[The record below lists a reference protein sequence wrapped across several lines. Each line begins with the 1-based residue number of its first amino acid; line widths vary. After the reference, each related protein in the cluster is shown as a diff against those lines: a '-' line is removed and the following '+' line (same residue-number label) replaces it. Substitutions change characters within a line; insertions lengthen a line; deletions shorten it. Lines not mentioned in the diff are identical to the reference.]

1 MRGRTVLLGAAA
13 VVASGAAAATFAAAR
28 DAAPLRVGVM
38 VNCVG
43 FFRGYEDLML
53 AGSELPFIE
62 RGAHLRSADLSD
74 GVTDVTLPGGRRAR
88 LLIGCN
94 EGGEFTTEIAA
105 ARSLVENEHA
115 DVVVGG
121 TWPGDGIV
129 LGQVAQRYPRVA
141 FLAAMTGPDEVTLD
155 RQSPNLSR
163 VRPSY
168 AQQAA
173 GLGFYAYRELGWR
186 RGTVLVEDDEEG
198 WDESAAFASEF
209 CAAGGRVDRR
219 VGFPLALKAATA
231 RQLARNVDGVAVF
244 AAGVTDPAVLLPA
257 VRNSFGGNRVIV
269 GLGVSSDRRAALL
282 LPGVVSPARV
292 SPPTP
297 AFAERLAAVFP
308 GLPADSADSAFA
320 VDFNA
325 TVEAVLRAAAEDGD
339 LRTSLAQ
346 LELRVPGGALRID
359 RDGQAVVPVTLVR
372 NGARGSHAVA
382 HLEAVPPLLG
392 GLLSRSSPPSR
403 APPPCRRAPTP
414 AYARSLVS
422 RR

>member
-1 MRGRTVLLGAAA
+1 MRGRTALLGASA
-13 VVASGAAAATFAAAR
+13 VVACGAATATFASVR
-28 DAAPLRVGVM
+28 DPAPLRVGVI

-74 GVTDVTLPGGRRAR
+74 GVTDVTLPGGRRVR
-88 LLIGCN
+88 LLIGCA

-105 ARSLVENEHA
+105 ARRLVENEHA

-121 TWPGDGIV
+121 SWPGDGIV

-141 FLAAMTGPDEVTLD
+141 FVAAMTGPDEVTLD
-155 RQSPNLSR
+155 RQSPNLFR

-173 GLGFYAYRELGWR
+173 GLGFYAYHDLGWR
-186 RGTVLVEDDEEG
+186 LATVLVEDDEEG
-198 WDESAAFASEF
+198 WDESAAFAAEF

-231 RQLARNVDGVAVF
+231 RHLARNVDGVAVF

-257 VRNSFGGNRVIV
+257 IRNSFGDRVIV

-292 SPPTP
+292 PTP
-297 AFAERLAAVFP
+297 TSAFAERLAAVFP
-308 GLPADSADSAFA
+308 GLPADSADSAFT
-320 VDFNA
+320 VEFDA
-325 TVEAVLRAAAEDGD
+325 TVEAVLRAAAHDGD
-339 LRTSLAQ
+339 VRASLAG
-346 LELRVPGGALRID
+346 LELRVPGGVMRID

-372 NGARGSHAVA
+372 NRNRGHHAVA
-382 HLEAVPPLLG
+382 RLESVPPLLG
-392 GLLSRSSPPSR
+392 GLLSRASPPSR
-403 APPPCRRAPTP
+403 APDPCRRGPTP
-414 AYARSLVS
+414 PYARSLVS
-422 RR
+422 RQ